1 MADEKSPVQL
11 ARAIED
17 FRNARAKAR
26 LQHLW
31 ASVTGKTDELLQ
43 YDDITRKMHVEG
55 QSSRGVQDIPV
66 DAIVGTVN
74 RYRDFDRNFL
84 PLRDEDMERWARV
97 KAAMTSPGSPGLPP
111 IRVYKIG
118 DAYFVLDGNHRVSIA
133 KQMGIETLEAHVTE
147 IKTKVPLSP
156 DDTPEEII
164 LKSEYS
170 DFLKSTKT
178 DEILPGVD
186 LKLSFPG
193 QYETLEEHI
202 RVHRHYLGIEQE
214 REIPW
219 EEAVL
224 SWYENVYFPI
234 VEIIRKQNILY
245 EFPDLTE
252 TDIYIWVLDHQTDMQ
267 SEFGWSIKPEKAAA
281 DLVER
286 KGRRFVRILQRLIT
300 DSLRFI
306 LPKQL
311 EDFSKTGEWLEGKKL
326 DSESMFE
333 EILLAINGSLL
344 SWVALEQGIILAEM
358 EGSEIRCLIVE
369 EENINA
375 YLDFGDFEQA
385 FYERLNQSNIEGH
398 LVTSGGNID
407 DTILTRSEVNDLIV
421 LKLEHPPEE
430 DFISRLK
437 SGMRTIIRQ
446 SSRPLL
452 LVRDQLSPINHLLI
466 AYDGSEKSEEA
477 LFIGKY
483 FVEKYKKRLSLLV
496 VSDNEEK
503 GKKLLAKAE
512 EKLVDISVSSIL
524 YHTGKNISQVIL
536 QVADEKHVDLILMGG
551 YGFPPL
557 LEVFFGST
565 VDDVL
570 RGTQIP
576 VLVCQ

>member
-1 MADEKSPVQL
+1 VANGKSPVEL

-17 FRNARAKAR
+17 FRSARAKAR

-31 ASVTGKTDELLQ
+31 ASVTGKSDELLQ
-43 YDDITRKMHVEG
+43 YDEITRKMHVEG
-55 QSSRGVQDIPV
+55 QSSKGVKEIPV
-66 DAIVGTVN
+66 SAIVGTVN

-97 KAAMTSPGSPGLPP
+97 KAMMTSPGSSGLPP

-118 DAYFVLDGNHRVSIA
+118 DAYFVLDGNHRVSVA
-133 KQMGIETLEAHVTE
+133 KQMGIEAVEAYITE

-156 DDTPEEII
+156 EDTPEEII

-170 DFLKSTKT
+170 DFLKLTNI
-178 DEILPGVD
+178 DDIIPGID
-186 LKLSFPG
+186 LELSFPG

-219 EEAVL
+219 EEAVQ
-224 SWYENVYFPI
+224 SWYENVYLPV
-234 VEIIRKQNILY
+234 VEVIRAQNILK
-245 EFPDLTE
+245 EFPELTE
-252 TDIYIWVLDHQTDMQ
+252 TDLYLWVLDHQTFMQ
-267 SEFGWSIKPEKAAA
+267 NEFGWSIKPEKAAA

-286 KGRRFVRILQRLIT
+286 RGRRFIRILQRGIT
-300 DSLRFI
+300 NILQFI

-311 EDFSKTGEWLEGKKL
+311 EDFSKTGEWRRGKDLE
-326 DSESMFE
+326 SERMFE
-333 EILLAINGSLL
+333 EILLAINGSIE

-358 EGSEIRCLIVE
+358 EGSEIRSMIVE
-369 EENINA
+369 EEKENRYINRA
-375 YLDFGDFEQA
+375 DFEQA
-385 FYERLNQSNIEGH
+385 FYERLNQSHLEGH
-398 LVTSGGNID
+398 LVFASGKID
-407 DTILTRSEVNDLIV
+407 ETILSRAEVNDLVI
-421 LKLEHPPEE
+421 LKLEHPPK
-430 DFISRLK
+430 DNIISRLK
-437 SGMRTIIRQ
+437 SGIRTIIVQ

-452 LVRDQLSPINHLLI
+452 LVRDQLSPINHLLV

-483 FVEKYKKRLSLLV
+483 IAEKYKKHLSLLV
-496 VSDNEEK
+496 VSGNEAR
-503 GKKLLAKAE
+503 GSQLMTHAKE
-512 EKLVDISVSSIL
+512 YLGDICVSSL
-524 YHTGKNISQVIL
+524 LNNTDQTVSQVIL
-536 QVADEKHVDLILMGG
+536 QVAADKGIDMILMGG

-557 LEVFFGST
+557 LEVIFGST

-576 VLVCQ
+576 VVVCQ